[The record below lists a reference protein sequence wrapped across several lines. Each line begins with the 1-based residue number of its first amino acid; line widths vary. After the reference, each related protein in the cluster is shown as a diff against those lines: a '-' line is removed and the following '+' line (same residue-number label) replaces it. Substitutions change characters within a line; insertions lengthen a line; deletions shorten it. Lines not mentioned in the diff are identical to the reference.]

1 LYYVQ
6 QFFWCTHSGM
16 GGDPWGGD
24 HPSQMT
30 PQQDYENSP
39 KVDAW
44 IRSNAHQVG
53 LPGI

>member
-1 LYYVQ
+1 
-6 QFFWCTHSGM
+6 M

-30 PQQDYENSP
+30 EQQDKENSP

-44 IRSNAHQVG
+44 IRNNARQQGVT
-53 LPGI
+53 GI